1 MKSGKVWGNT
11 TKILKTPFVE
21 YHRIV
26 VENGMKCSKHKH
38 EHKWNAFFVEN
49 GVLEVHVFKN
59 DYDLEDVTTLKT
71 GDFMTIRPGEYH
83 YFVGKT
89 PLECPCIAFEIYYP
103 EELSED
109 IVRENVGGEDIVD
122 DHPIDVLIKENISR
136 TASYPKD
143 SPGWRDFAK
152 KRGDLHNQFDSTAT
166 KDEPLAGWHADPEIY
181 K

>member
-11 TKILKTPFVE
+11 TQILKTPFVE
-21 YHRIV
+21 FHRIV
-26 VENGMKCSKHKH
+26 VENGMRCSKHKH

-59 DYDLEDVTTLKT
+59 DYSLEDVTTLRT

-109 IVRENVGGEDIVD
+109 IVRKNVGGTV
-122 DHPIDVLIKENISR
+122 
-136 TASYPKD
+136 SYPKD
-143 SPGWRDFAK
+143 SPGWRDFAV
-152 KRGDLHNQFDSTAT
+152 KRGDIRNQFDSQTVT
-166 KDEPLAGWHADPEIY
+166 KDEPRLAGWHADPDNY

>member
-11 TKILKTPFVE
+11 KQILKTPFVE
-21 YHRIV
+21 FHRIV
-26 VENGMKCSKHKH
+26 VESGMRCSKHKH

-49 GVLEVHVFKN
+49 GVLDVHVFKN
-59 DYDLEDVTTLKT
+59 DYDLTDVTTLKT

-109 IVRENVGGEDIVD
+109 IVRENVGGPGPYSPVRYKHEPEKVY
-122 DHPIDVLIKENISR
+122 
-136 TASYPKD
+136 YPKD
-143 SPGWRDFAK
+143 SPGWRALAREK
-152 KRGDLHNQFDSTAT
+152 GDL
-166 KDEPLAGWHADPEIY
+166 
-181 K
+181 